1 MLRKEQKGAF
11 CRAEGGRQIVFSKRP
26 LSPVHLNTVFHV
38 LLLTAAVTMLSACVT
53 TDEMEAFR
61 QDIGRLQRDSSA
73 MQNELNGMK
82 EKTAG
87 VAKEESFNVMRQS
100 QSEIQ
105 SMLSNASRDIQVLS
119 GRFDENK
126 YFVENKLKESSTET
140 ELLKAQLTA
149 LGGQIKEL
157 KTRIDTVESQV
168 KENKAALKEQS
179 EEKAGETEETPVQ
192 AAPGTDKNAKTQ
204 YADKKAHYDAAYAL
218 FINAKYSEAREKFEL
233 FLKTYPQNELSD
245 NAQFWIGETYYRE
258 KDFESAILSYE
269 TLLKKFPKSQK
280 GPSALLKQGL
290 SFVEIGDPKT
300 AKVIFDQVVERF
312 PDTNEAQIAKKKTDE
327 ISAKQNLK
335 KKK

>member
-1 MLRKEQKGAF
+1 MFRKEQKGAF
-11 CRAEGGRQIVFSKRP
+11 CCAEGGGQIVFFKRF
-26 LSPVHLNTVFHV
+26 LSPVQFNPVSYI
-38 LLLTAAVTMLSACVT
+38 LLLAAAVTMLSACVT

-61 QDIGRLQRDSSA
+61 QDIGRLQRESSA

-126 YFVENKLKESSTET
+126 YFVENKLKESSTEM

-149 LGGQIKEL
+149 LEGRLKEM

-168 KENKAALKEQS
+168 KENKAALKEGL
-179 EEKAGETEETPVQ
+179 EENAGDAEGTPVQ
-192 AAPGTDKNAKTQ
+192 AAPGADKNAKNQ

-218 FINAKYSEAREKFEL
+218 FINGKYSEAREKFEL
-233 FLKTYPQNELSD
+233 FLKTYPQNEFSD

-280 GPSALLKQGL
+280 APSALLKQGL

-300 AKVIFDQVVERF
+300 AKVILDQVVERF
-312 PDTNEAQIAKKKTDE
+312 PETNEATIAKKKTEE
-327 ISAKQNLK
+327 ISSKQNLK

>member
-1 MLRKEQKGAF
+1 MFL
-11 CRAEGGRQIVFSKRP
+11 KRIA
-26 LSPVHLNTVFHV
+26 SPVHLNMVFHV
-38 LLLTAAVTMLSACVT
+38 FLLAAAVTMLSACVT
-53 TDEMEAFR
+53 TDEMEVFR

-105 SMLSNASRDIQVLS
+105 TMLSNASRDIQVLS

-126 YFVENKLKESSTET
+126 YFVENKLKESSTEM

-149 LGGQIKEL
+149 LEGQIKEL
-157 KTRIDTVESQV
+157 KTRMDTVESQV
-168 KENKAALKEQS
+168 KENKAALKERS
-179 EEKAGETEETPVQ
+179 GENAEDAEAIPGQ

-218 FINAKYSEAREKFEL
+218 FINGKYSQAREKFEL

-258 KDFESAILSYE
+258 KDFESAILSFE
-269 TLLKKFPKSQK
+269 TLLKKFPKSPK
-280 GPSALLKQGL
+280 VPSSLLKQGL

-300 AKVIFDQVVERF
+300 AKVILDQVVERF
-312 PDTNEAQIAKKKTDE
+312 PDTSEAKIAKKKTDE
-327 ISAKQNLK
+327 ISARQNLK